1 MWRKV
6 LITELG
12 YNVRILIGNSDDG
25 SVMNL
30 MPRKGI
36 RAGQARLVE
45 LYAAS
50 RKHQSSYPD
59 CRKRKKI

>member
-6 LITELG
+6 LITELV
-12 YNVRILIGNSDDG
+12 YNVRILIGNSDNG
-25 SVMNL
+25 LVMIR
-30 MPRKGI
+30 MPRQSIG
-36 RAGQARLVE
+36 AGQARLDE

-59 CRKRKKI
+59 CRKRNKI

>member
-12 YNVRILIGNSDDG
+12 YKVRILIGNSDDG
-25 SVMNL
+25 SVMIRK
-30 MPRKGI
+30 PRKGI
-36 RAGQARLVE
+36 RAGQARLGE
-45 LYAAS
+45 FYAAS

-59 CRKRKKI
+59 CRKRNKI